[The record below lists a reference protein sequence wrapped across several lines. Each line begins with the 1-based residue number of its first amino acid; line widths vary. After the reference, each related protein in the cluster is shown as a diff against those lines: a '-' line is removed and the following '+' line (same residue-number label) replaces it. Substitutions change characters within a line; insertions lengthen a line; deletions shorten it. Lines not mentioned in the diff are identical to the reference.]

1 MAEPF
6 KNLLNAAL
14 VRRAAAHLKRSA
26 PGFDE
31 ATFVREATRGLDA
44 LEMKARAMHI
54 ATALERTLPV
64 EFDAA
69 AAAIEGALA
78 PAAVGERFEDA
89 VEPGR
94 QRPPPG
100 LQGWILW
107 PVGEF
112 VARRGL
118 AAPAGAQPV
127 QPERQAQQVHRAL
140 QVLHALTQRFTAEF
154 AIRPFI
160 LAHPD
165 LVFATLARWAHDPSL
180 HVRRL
185 VSEGSRPRL
194 PWGLQ
199 LKPLIADPG
208 PTLPLLRALQ
218 DDASEYVR
226 RSVAN
231 HLNDIAKDHPQLI
244 AQWLEQHLPGA
255 SHERL
260 ALLRHASRTLIKQG
274 DARVLAAWGL
284 GGRLRG
290 QAALKITPARIAL
303 GGAVRLALTLRS
315 TARAAQT
322 LHIDYAVH
330 HVKADGSTSPKVF
343 KGWHVTLAP
352 REARTL
358 ERQHAVRPI
367 TTRVYHPGR
376 HRVVV
381 QVNGQPVAE
390 AAFALRV

>member
-1 MAEPF
+1 M
-6 KNLLNAAL
+6 
-14 VRRAAAHLKRSA
+14 V
-26 PGFDE
+26 
-31 ATFVREATRGLDA
+31 
-44 LEMKARAMHI
+44 
-54 ATALERTLPV
+54 
-64 EFDAA
+64 
-69 AAAIEGALA
+69 
-78 PAAVGERFEDA
+78 
-89 VEPGR
+89 
-94 QRPPPG
+94 
-100 LQGWILW
+100 QGWILW

-127 QPERQAQQVHRAL
+127 QPEQQAQQVRRAL

-218 DDASEYVR
+218 DDAS
-226 RSVAN
+226 
-231 HLNDIAKDHPQLI
+231 
-244 AQWLEQHLPGA
+244 
-255 SHERL
+255 
-260 ALLRHASRTLIKQG
+260 
-274 DARVLAAWGL
+274 
-284 GGRLRG
+284 
-290 QAALKITPARIAL
+290 
-303 GGAVRLALTLRS
+303 
-315 TARAAQT
+315 
-322 LHIDYAVH
+322 DYAVH

-343 KGWHVTLAP
+343 KGWRVTLAP

-358 ERQHAVRPI
+358 ERRHAVRPI